1 MRKMQA
7 FRPSGLRAAVE
18 ESFLDHGG
26 IRARGL
32 DHAHRVGI
40 RVLEF
45 ALDAGNLELRDL
57 LVAEAS
63 VLMELEDNVPGLRE
77 EGLLEEGIR
86 ADAVDHLTA
95 LGMQTDLAVAGH
107 GRALGHRDLAARNGE
122 RHVDLVRLGLVEQI
136 AHLVME
142 GGELARL
149 GDVHVVA
156 QAVEDLRAVVLRIH
170 HLEVPRLDVG
180 LRFGAAR
187 LRMGVDAVVAE
198 PLAGQRS
205 NGPEH
210 RKRIGIG
217 GRFRIDVLV
226 LHFSLL

>member
-1 MRKMQA
+1 M
-7 FRPSGLRAAVE
+7 
-18 ESFLDHGG
+18 
-26 IRARGL
+26 
-32 DHAHRVGI
+32 
-40 RVLEF
+40 
-45 ALDAGNLELRDL
+45 
-57 LVAEAS
+57 
-63 VLMELEDNVPGLRE
+63 
-77 EGLLEEGIR
+77 
-86 ADAVDHLTA
+86 
-95 LGMQTDLAVAGH
+95 
-107 GRALGHRDLAARNGE
+107 
-122 RHVDLVRLGLVEQI
+122 RLGLVEQI